1 MATAQVTVKLETSE
15 LAVIQEALKVYLM
28 GLRGDDTATRFRRFN
43 ANSILS
49 AIGMGMPAENG
60 NGRQLSFVA
69 ESPEE
74 ELEETPEGEEV
85 QETEPETESAEDIEP
100 ELEPVAA

>member
-28 GLRGDDTATRFRRFN
+28 GLRGDDTGIRFRRFT
-43 ANSILS
+43 AQGVLS
-49 AIGMGMPAENG
+49 AIGMGLPENGNG

-69 ESPEE
+69 ETPKDESPEE
-74 ELEETPEGEEV
+74 EVPEEEMVSEPSEES
-85 QETEPETESAEDIEP
+85 E
-100 ELEPVAA
+100 VA